1 MGLHQPYSLITSAG
15 NMPDLD
21 HKIKRANEQFHEWHV
36 YWDGYYGM
44 RCFTDVYDPIVNKLT
59 CSPSWLPGRCNV

>member
-36 YWDGYYGM
+36 YWDGYYGAYWNYAVM
-44 RCFTDVYDPIVNKLT
+44 KV
-59 CSPSWLPGRCNV
+59 S